1 MGFIKRN
8 SVKMLD
14 KQKHYLN
21 GQILLAMPSIGDPR
35 FNKAAIYVCAH
46 DEKGAMGIVINNIM
60 KGLEFGSLLKDL
72 EIESNI
78 TLPTRLQHLPVLC
91 GGPVET
97 ARGFLIH
104 SDDFKQPDTIE
115 VQNDIFVTGTID
127 ALLALSEGEAPKNM
141 IFALGY
147 AGWGAGQLEQEV
159 RDNAWITLPATPSL
173 IFNEKHGNIWDQGL
187 STIGITSA
195 QLSHLT
201 GNA

>member
-1 MGFIKRN
+1 MLENKN
-8 SVKMLD
+8 SG
-14 KQKHYLN
+14 QYLN

-35 FNKAAIYVCAH
+35 FNKAAIYICAH
-46 DEKGAMGIVINNIM
+46 DEKGAMGIVINNVL

-78 TLPTRLQHLPVLC
+78 TLPERLQHLPVIC

-104 SDDFKQPDTIE
+104 SDDFKQADTIE
-115 VQNDIFVTGTID
+115 VQEDIFVTGTID
-127 ALLALSEGEAPKNM
+127 ALTALTENQSPKNM

-159 RDNAWITLPATPSL
+159 RENAWLTLPATPELVFS
-173 IFNEKHGNIWDQGL
+173 KKAGHIWDLGL
-187 STIGITSA
+187 STLGIAPA
-195 QLSHLT
+195 QLSSIMGT
-201 GNA
+201 A